1 MITLKVLEYDDKIRP
16 DDLVRKVYP
25 ASYYCAYS
33 DDNGESTLRWHYA
46 KFHMPGWIGKTLKQ
60 YRDFDKKDRH
70 YAPQE
75 LMIVRVPPK
84 VTLDELNK
92 IGMPVTIPSACL
104 RRMEFENLGKSKFGN
119 MKHYPKKVKLT
130 FGKYKGKTVEEVY
143 DYDQHYLIWLND
155 NVKLKDEIKES
166 VEDWLADSDP
176 IC

>member
-1 MITLKVLEYDDKIRP
+1 MITLKILEYDDKIRP

-46 KFHMPGWIGKTLKQ
+46 KFHMPAWIGRTLKE
-60 YRDFDKKDRH
+60 YRDFDGSH
-70 YAPQE
+70 YAVEE

-92 IGMPVTIPSACL
+92 MGMPVRMPSASM

-119 MKHYPKKVKLT
+119 MKHYPKKVVIP
-130 FGKYKGKTVEEVY
+130 FGKYKGQTVEEVY
-143 DYDQHYLIWLND
+143 DTDQRYLSWLSE
-155 NVKLKDEIKES
+155 NVKLKGELKES
-166 VEDWLADSDP
+166 VDDWLSNSDTLL
-176 IC
+176 